1 MPLTQRQCPECNS
14 QNFKPHTT
22 YTVNSGD
29 QRTIYHCPCGN
40 YFSETKNTPLAGL
53 QTPVSQIALVL
64 EAINEGMGLNA
75 ACRTFHVGKN
85 SIKRWLSRLGDLKET
100 LLVYALCH
108 QFIQQQIEGDELY
121 TRVGQNK
128 PAAASEGWTV
138 VLMDRASRFI
148 WELHSGERETAL
160 FEQAMETLA
169 RVVEQTSDLTLF
181 TDGERRYGNILFDI
195 CQEVIHTGQVGRP
208 KKHSSPG

>member
-1 MPLTQRQCPECNS
+1 MLLTQRHCPECNG

-22 YTVNSGD
+22 YTVTSGE
-29 QRTIYHCPCGN
+29 QRTIYHCPCGT
-40 YFSETKNTPLAGL
+40 YFSETKNTPLEGL

-64 EAINEGMGLNA
+64 EAINDGRGLNA

-121 TRVGQNK
+121 PRVGQNK
-128 PAAASEGWTV
+128 PAAASEGWTG

-148 WELHSGERETAL
+148 WELHSGERERAL

-181 TDGERRYGNILFDI
+181 TDGERRYGHILFDI
-195 CQEVIHTGQVGRP
+195 CQEVIRTGQVGRP
-208 KKHSSPG
+208 KKHSSLG